1 MRTRPNVGT
10 ETGIV
15 RVVLMGERAVLLSVM
30 GEKAGIA
37 GRVALGG
44 TKISRRCRRVDGGM
58 LIEAGGLLGSVSCWH
73 AGPG

>member
-1 MRTRPNVGT
+1 
-10 ETGIV
+10 
-15 RVVLMGERAVLLSVM
+15 VM

-44 TKISRRCRRVDGGM
+44 TKISRRCRTVDGGM
-58 LIEAGGLLGSVSCWH
+58 LIEAGGLLGLVSCWH